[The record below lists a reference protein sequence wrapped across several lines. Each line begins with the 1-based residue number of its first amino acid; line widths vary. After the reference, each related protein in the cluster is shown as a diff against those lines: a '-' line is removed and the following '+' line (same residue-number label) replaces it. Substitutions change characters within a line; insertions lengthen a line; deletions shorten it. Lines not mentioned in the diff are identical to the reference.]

1 MQYDARSFFCTFNM
15 SWFLTN
21 LISAFLLPPLNLM
34 VVVVIGLFLWRSRP
48 RLAFSLLAS
57 AFALLWLLSTPF
69 VAESLLQSLEP
80 APLDTRSDTMPTAD
94 AIVVIG
100 GGTNFYAPEYDGDTV
115 GFATLQRLRYT
126 ARVYRETGKPVLVSG
141 GAPLGNPKTE
151 AQLMRNV
158 LEQEF
163 RIPVQ
168 WSEET
173 SHNTLE
179 NARYSYR
186 LLQQHGIRRIYLVTH
201 AWHMPRARKAFET
214 AGFEVVPAPTA
225 FTTRYQTDLLAW
237 IPQAEAMRD
246 SRIYLREQIG
256 RLWYRLKS

>member
-1 MQYDARSFFCTFNM
+1 M

-21 LISAFLLPPLNLM
+21 LISTILLPPLNLLVM
-34 VVVVIGLFLWRSRP
+34 ALAGLLLWRRRP
-48 RLAFSLLAS
+48 RLAYGLLTS

-80 APLDTRSDTMPTAD
+80 PPLNIRSDNLPVAD

-100 GGTNFYAPEYDGDTV
+100 GGTNFYAPEYGGDTV
-115 GFATLQRLRYT
+115 SHATLQRLRYA
-126 ARVYRETGKPVLVSG
+126 ARLYRETAKPVLVSG
-141 GAPLGNPKTE
+141 GKPLGNPTSE
-151 AQLMRNV
+151 AQQMRTV

-168 WSEET
+168 WSEED
-173 SHNTLE
+173 SNNTAE

-201 AWHMPRARKAFET
+201 AWHMPRARKAFES
-214 AGFEVVPAPTA
+214 AGFEVVPAPTVY
-225 FTTRYQTDLLAW
+225 TTRYQTDLLAW
-237 IPQAEAMRD
+237 VPSAEALRD
-246 SRIYLREQIG
+246 SRIYLHEQIG

>member
-1 MQYDARSFFCTFNM
+1 M

-21 LISAFLLPPLNLM
+21 LISTILLPPLNLLAM
-34 VVVVIGLFLWRSRP
+34 ALAGLLLWRRRP
-48 RLAFSLLAS
+48 RLAYGLLAS

-69 VAESLLQSLEP
+69 VAESLLHSLEP
-80 APLDTRSDTMPTAD
+80 PALNIRSDDLPVAD

-100 GGTNFYAPEYDGDTV
+100 GGTNFYAPEYGGDTV
-115 GFATLQRLRYT
+115 SHATLQRLRYA
-126 ARVYRETGKPVLVSG
+126 ARLYRETAKPVLVSG
-141 GAPLGNPKTE
+141 GKPLGNATSE
-151 AQLMRNV
+151 AQQMRSV

-168 WSEET
+168 WSEEE
-173 SHNTLE
+173 SNNTRE

-186 LLQQHGIRRIYLVTH
+186 LLLQYGIRRIYLVTH
-201 AWHMPRARKAFET
+201 AWHMPRARQAFES
-214 AGFEVVPAPTA
+214 AGFEVIPAPTV

-237 IPQAEAMRD
+237 VPSAEALHD
-246 SRIYLREQIG
+246 SRIYLHEQIG

>member
-1 MQYDARSFFCTFNM
+1 
-15 SWFLTN
+15 
-21 LISAFLLPPLNLM
+21 
-34 VVVVIGLFLWRSRP
+34 
-48 RLAFSLLAS
+48 
-57 AFALLWLLSTPF
+57 
-69 VAESLLQSLEP
+69 
-80 APLDTRSDTMPTAD
+80 
-94 AIVVIG
+94 
-100 GGTNFYAPEYDGDTV
+100 
-115 GFATLQRLRYT
+115 
-126 ARVYRETGKPVLVSG
+126 VLVSG

-168 WSEET
+168 WSEEA
-173 SHNTLE
+173 SHNTFE
-179 NARYSYR
+179 NARYSFR